1 MCLAMPARIIGKT
14 GDDGIAEVNGVEVD
28 VSLALLPEARVGD
41 FVVLHVGYALSLI
54 DPGEAQASLDAM
66 ARLEMAQ

>member
-14 GDDGIAEVNGVEVD
+14 GADGIAEVNGVEVD

-54 DPGEAQASLDAM
+54 DPAEAQASLDAL